1 MNFIFI
7 MNLVKVLVI
16 FGIIVSST
24 LADPGDDYRL
34 MVLADSFDFAYVCKD
49 SYIAD
54 SVFMQTHIS
63 TDSPYPNRIYSRE
76 VDWTNASSKMLHT
89 SQSVPF

>member
-24 LADPGDDYRL
+24 LADPGDDPNNYA
-34 MVLADSFDFAYVCKD
+34 ADKN
-49 SYIAD
+49 AD
-54 SVFMQTHIS
+54 EDDIEF
-63 TDSPYPNRIYSRE
+63 
-76 VDWTNASSKMLHT
+76 SS
-89 SQSVPF
+89 S

>member
-24 LADPGDDYRL
+24 LADPNNYAADKNADEDDIE
-34 MVLADSFDFAYVCKD
+34 F
-49 SYIAD
+49 
-54 SVFMQTHIS
+54 
-63 TDSPYPNRIYSRE
+63 
-76 VDWTNASSKMLHT
+76 SS
-89 SQSVPF
+89 S